1 MLETCKNV
9 FKNWVKKNTSKKK
22 SAQGKPQAD
31 TLYNEIILQNA

>member
-9 FKNWVKKNTSKKK
+9 LKIGLKKHFKKK

-31 TLYNEIILQNA
+31 ALHNEIILQNA

>member
-9 FKNWVKKNTSKKK
+9 LEIGFKNHHKKK

-31 TLYNEIILQNA
+31 TFNNEIILQNA